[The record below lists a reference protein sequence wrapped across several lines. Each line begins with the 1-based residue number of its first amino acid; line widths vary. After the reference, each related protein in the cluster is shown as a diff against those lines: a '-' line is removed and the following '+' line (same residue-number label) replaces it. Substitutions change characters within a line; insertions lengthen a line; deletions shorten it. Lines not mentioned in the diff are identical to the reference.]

1 MFQVIFEGVTENG
14 YEGDISLDDISIH
27 DGECTSHYNT
37 VEVKPKVPGVSKSL
51 QEQINRYRKLLRRRH
66 RMRLNRE
73 RKEKLSS
80 KETLEN
86 NYTSGGNSSSIEIA
100 P

>member
-1 MFQVIFEGVTENG
+1 MIFEGVTESG

-37 VEVKPKVPGVSKSL
+37 VEVKPKIPGMSKSL
-51 QEQINRYRKLLRRRH
+51 QEQISRYRKLLRRRH
-66 RMRLNRE
+66 RMRLNRA
-73 RKEKLSS
+73 RKEKLSRGS
-80 KETLEN
+80 KEVLED
-86 NYTSGGNSSSIEIA
+86 NYTSGGNSSSIENV